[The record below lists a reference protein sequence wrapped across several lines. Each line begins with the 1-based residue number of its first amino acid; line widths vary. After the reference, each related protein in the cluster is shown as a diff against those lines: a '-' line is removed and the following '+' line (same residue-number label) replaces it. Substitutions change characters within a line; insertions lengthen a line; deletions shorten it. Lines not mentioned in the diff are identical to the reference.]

1 MATPTTATTS
11 FVAGGGGG
19 GRESSGGSGS
29 STTNSDD
36 GGTAEPTTL
45 SSLQPTPTSTPAAPS
60 STTTTTAATTTSHPS
75 TTASATLSHLFH
87 YNNHHHHHHH
97 HHHHKSNNSNSNN
110 TTMTHSALLYQ
121 SYVDRAW
128 LFWDELT
135 ASVDLVFTTGTNTKV
150 IWLLALGPIALVGSI
165 TNFMNDALCF
175 ACAGLALIPCAERLS
190 FITEQVAE
198 HTNGTIGALL
208 NATFGNAPELLISVA
223 ALRAGY
229 YRVVQLAMLGSM
241 LTNMILVFGVAC
253 LIGGLRWQVQ
263 ELRIT
268 SGNVHVVMLL
278 VATAGC
284 LFPAALKLAG
294 QYNLHHKDHDLVT
307 PVELAFCRVNAVV
320 MLFLYLCFLLF
331 QLKTHKE
338 EYDEDDTGF
347 HSKRAR
353 RNLVCISLYERI
365 KRRILPAQWQD
376 YLETS
381 NSARQGGGNTNTG
394 TTATNRRA
402 ITAEDEEDVPLMMT
416 SSSSHNPP
424 QQHRRNVS
432 LEEDLD
438 FSERSYKSDD
448 GGGIVN
454 VTIQKRRRR
463 QQQQDA
469 VAAANARVQA
479 SRPHPGRS
487 AITSRDYEKSKHS
500 DSALLVD
507 PETGASKDNGLYDG
521 IDHLIANLDSDG
533 ADESLDHHPHDGD
546 DRDENNYE
554 NDQFEDDESHGHLHP
569 VHVKSG
575 GPLISMSVG
584 IVWLFI
590 ITVCISVMSDLLV
603 DTIDGF
609 AQRLHLSEVFTSM
622 VIIPFF
628 SNVAEQVSAFLFAYR
643 DEMDLCVGVTV
654 GSAIQIATFVLP
666 GSVIIGYFMDRS
678 MTLYFHGYETVCLFF
693 AVVVV
698 GAILQ
703 GGTTNWMTGAMLVG
717 IYIMFASGIWFHEL
731 ESLTTNDDEY
741 TYNNNNSMQAS
752 SGGGNTSGTPH
763 HE

>member
-1 MATPTTATTS
+1 
-11 FVAGGGGG
+11 
-19 GRESSGGSGS
+19 
-29 STTNSDD
+29 
-36 GGTAEPTTL
+36 
-45 SSLQPTPTSTPAAPS
+45 
-60 STTTTTAATTTSHPS
+60 
-75 TTASATLSHLFH
+75 
-87 YNNHHHHHHH
+87 
-97 HHHHKSNNSNSNN
+97 
-110 TTMTHSALLYQ
+110 MTHSALLYQ

-294 QYNLHHKDHDLVT
+294 QYNLHHKDRTYHPSNNYHNNNHNYNHGTTNPIPTTTAPNYHPQQQPHHINRWNTTGNDDEDDLVT